1 MTASA
6 LKYDHNIIIIKNAK
20 SLKPIMI
27 WRSSRKMKR
36 NKKFAN
42 IILFMEK
49 AFQVFQCTEKV
60 FHAFCFQLCSMAN
73 TKLSLYVSL
82 CEFNCI
88 KIQAIRIRLVSK
100 SIYFSKDSFWFIIH
114 QHLKKKFKLF
124 ELFFSSANEVKI
136 LCNIWYYACS
146 EILSFSLTIFNRL
159 MEIPFK
165 TVKDSR
171 KVTIP
176 TTAGVFL
183 TSHEFHFQI

>member
-1 MTASA
+1 
-6 LKYDHNIIIIKNAK
+6 
-20 SLKPIMI
+20 MI

-60 FHAFCFQLCSMAN
+60 FHAFCFQLYSMAN

-124 ELFFSSANEVKI
+124 ELFFRSANEVKI

-146 EILSFSLTIFNRL
+146 EILSFSLTIFNHL

-183 TSHEFHFQI
+183 TSHEFHLQI

>member
-1 MTASA
+1 
-6 LKYDHNIIIIKNAK
+6 
-20 SLKPIMI
+20 MI

-124 ELFFSSANEVKI
+124 ELFFRSANEVKI

-183 TSHEFHFQI
+183 TSHEFHLQI